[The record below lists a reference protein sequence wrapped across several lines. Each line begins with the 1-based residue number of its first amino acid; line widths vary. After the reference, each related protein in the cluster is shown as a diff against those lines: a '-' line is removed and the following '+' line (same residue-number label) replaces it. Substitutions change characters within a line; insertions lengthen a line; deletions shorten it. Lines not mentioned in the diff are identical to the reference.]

1 MSSRSEC
8 LETSE
13 GELISVSI
21 AVEPR
26 NLETLL
32 EMLAEVGFPIN
43 PQIYHDAAVVTRFAD
58 GREEREATTLVE
70 FPAYAGCL
78 EQVRQAVAAGGLDTT
93 GIQATS
99 MLEELQNETRTEPVP
114 AGAAYVSRRR
124 LRRSGARIQ

>member
-1 MSSRSEC
+1 MSSRTEC

-13 GELISVSI
+13 GALISVSI

-32 EMLAEVGFPIN
+32 EALAEVGFPIN

-70 FPAYAGCL
+70 FPAYEACL
-78 EQVRQAVAAGGLDTT
+78 EQVHQAITVHGLDATT
-93 GIQATS
+93 IQATS
-99 MLEELQNETRTEPVP
+99 MLEEIQNGTHTEPVP

-124 LRRSGARIQ
+124 LRRSSARA